1 MNKKSG
7 SVYRSS
13 SVVIAMFIIF
23 FASSVQAALSP
34 FQSFV
39 GNVGLSTDGFGSTTE
54 SGVISASVPSGS
66 TVLAAYLYSATNT
79 SSVIPSVALDGSA
92 VAFGPAVPNAT
103 ACCNLRSYRSDV
115 TSLVKSTIEAGPGG
129 IYNFSITEGGLAT
142 SQIDGEALVI
152 VYENATLPSASV
164 GLLDGFASVTGDS
177 TSINFSSPLAPASA
191 SFFAEMSLGISFS
204 CCSQRSTVNVNG
216 QLLTENA
223 GNNDDSIDL
232 SLSNGNL
239 ITVGGFDDPVFNN
252 NPSYADDSEYYDL
265 SAFISN
271 GDTSI
276 VVDTV
281 NASQDD
287 NIFFAGFYVSGEAG
301 FNAPPP
307 NSIAVTTPPAAA
319 LLGICMCVVFRRG
332 RSRS

>member
-1 MNKKSG
+1 MKNNSG
-7 SVYRSS
+7 SIYRSS
-13 SVVIAMFIIF
+13 SAIIAFFIIF
-23 FASSVQAALSP
+23 FANYAQAALSP

-54 SGVISASVPSGS
+54 SGIISASVPAGS

-79 SSVIPSVALDGSA
+79 SSTIPTVQLDGTS
-92 VAFGPAVPNAT
+92 VTFGPAVPNAT

-115 TSLVKSTIEAGPGG
+115 TSIVKSSIESGPGG
-129 IYNFSITEGGLAT
+129 IYDFSVTESGLFT
-142 SQIDGEALVI
+142 NQIDGEALVI
-152 VYENATLPSASV
+152 VYENAALPNASV

-177 TSINFSSPLAPASA
+177 TSINFASPLAPTSA
-191 SFFAEMSLGISFS
+191 GFFAEMSLGISFS

-216 QLLTENA
+216 QLLTDNA
-223 GNNDDSIDL
+223 GNNDDSSDP

-239 ITVGGFDDPVFNN
+239 ITVGGFEDSIFSS
-252 NPSYADDSEYYDL
+252 NPSYSDDSEYYDL
-265 SAFISN
+265 TTFIDD

-307 NSIAVTTPPAAA
+307 NSTTVSTPPVIA
-319 LLGICMCVVFRRG
+319 LFGVSMCMFLRRG
-332 RSRS
+332 RKEK